1 MKIRKRRESEIYIA
15 IAKMMALQYP
25 NIVYRF
31 DFAAGMKM
39 SIGQARL
46 HKSMN
51 GFVGYPDL
59 FIAYPNGNYAGLYLE
74 IKLEGKKVFKKDGK
88 LLSDEHLERQHN
100 ILKMLSDA
108 GYYATFAIGIDSC
121 LKIIQD
127 YLKNKT

>member
-1 MKIRKRRESEIYIA
+1 MKLRKRRESDIYIS
-15 IAKMMALQYP
+15 IAKLMALKYP

-59 FIAYPNGNYAGLYLE
+59 FIAYPNGKYAGLYLE
-74 IKLEGKKVFKKDGK
+74 IKLEGKKVFKKDGS
-88 LLSDEHLERQHN
+88 LLMDEHLERQQK
-100 ILKMLSDA
+100 ILHMLSAA
-108 GYYATFAIGIDSC
+108 GYYATFAIGIDTC
-121 LKIIQD
+121 LQIIQD